1 MSNIAA
7 LVDRVAA
14 QSGPPQG
21 GMQTMDQVAAQP
33 NLFSPSMIGRVA
45 FCGAV
50 VWLGSKGAEY
60 LYEQVFGKPAKTNAR
75 PSRRRPTKSKKR
87 EELDLTD
94 EDGPDDE
101 EE

>member
-14 QSGPPQG
+14 QSGPPIQSID
-21 GMQTMDQVAAQP
+21 QTAAQP
-33 NLFSPSMIGRVA
+33 NLFSASMIGRVA

-50 VWLGSKGAEY
+50 VWIGSKGAEM
-60 LYEQVFGKPAKTNAR
+60 LFEQFFGKAAKTNAR
-75 PSRRRPTKSKKR
+75 PSRRRKTSKKR
-87 EELDLTD
+87 EEVDLTD
-94 EDGPDDE
+94 EDDDTE